1 MSTPQPPHAS
11 PTPHLD
17 VETLADLQEGLLD
30 ADRLPAAAEH
40 LDGCAECQ
48 ATRDSLD
55 GVRTLLGD
63 LGAEGPLAAPEDVV
77 RRLDE
82 ALAAALPAVARASA
96 TVVPLTTLP
105 TRGRSPWRTRVL
117 QAAAIFV
124 LVAAV
129 GGIGYGGIR
138 ALNNRD
144 SATTDS
150 AASAGAG
157 TAEKRAGTA
166 GKYITTNSGRNYT
179 QATLRAAVPALL
191 AGSLPPVALGAD
203 SAGATPPPA
212 APTRS
217 ATASSSGPSAATV
230 APGRLLNGAALAACV
245 ANLTGGPVT
254 PLAVDLGRFEGK
266 PATIIVLPD
275 PDDPSFVDA
284 YAVEPACATGTF
296 LTYEKVALP

>member
-1 MSTPQPPHAS
+1 VSTPQPPRA
-11 PTPHLD
+11 PHLD
-17 VETLADLQEGLLD
+17 VDTLADLQEGLLD
-30 ADRLPAAAEH
+30 AGRLPAAEEH
-40 LDGCAECQ
+40 LDGCVECQ
-48 ATRDSLD
+48 ARRDSLD
-55 GVRTLLGD
+55 GVRALLAD
-63 LGAEGPLAAPEDVV
+63 VGAEGPIAAPEDVV
-77 RRLDE
+77 RRLDD

-105 TRGRSPWRTRVL
+105 RAQRSPWRTRAL

-138 ALNNRD
+138 ALNNGD

-150 AASAGAG
+150 AASGAG
-157 TAEKRAGTA
+157 TAEKRAGIA
-166 GKYITTNSGRNYT
+166 GKYTTTNSGRNYT

-191 AGSLPPVALGAD
+191 AGSLPAVALGAD

-212 APTRS
+212 AAPTRS
-217 ATASSSGPSAATV
+217 ATSSSSPTAPTV

-254 PLAVDLGRFEGK
+254 PLAVDFGRFESK

-275 PDDPSFVDA
+275 PDDPSFVDV
-284 YAVEPACATGTF
+284 YAVEPACSTGTF